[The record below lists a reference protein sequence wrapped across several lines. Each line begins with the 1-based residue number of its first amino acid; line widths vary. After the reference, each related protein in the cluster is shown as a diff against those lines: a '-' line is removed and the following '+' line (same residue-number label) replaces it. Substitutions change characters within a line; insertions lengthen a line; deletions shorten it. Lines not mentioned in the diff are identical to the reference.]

1 MKLSRAIGASLT
13 LLFFTPGLAQEP
25 QPAAQ
30 PTPPGNEKQ
39 QQKSATQ
46 KNGDEVVRI
55 SVTLVQVDVSVTDG
69 KGRSITDLKPEDF
82 EVFQNKKPQH
92 ITNFSYVA
100 ALPNQAAAPPVARSV
115 IKGSPVEPPPPPP
128 RLRPEQVRRAVALV
142 VDDLTLSF
150 ESMSSVRQALKKF
163 VDEQMQPGDLA
174 AIIRTGAGMGAL
186 QQFTNDKRRL
196 YASIERVRWKPG
208 YGAVNTFDAV
218 STDPSQATLKSLI
231 DPRESVPDKGDL
243 SGNTGAKGPAIDQPE
258 TFRQEV
264 FTIGTLGA
272 LGFVVRGLKELPG
285 RKSVVVFSDA
295 LRIYNREQ
303 GITRVQ
309 QALDNLTDLA
319 NRAAVSFYTIDA
331 RGLQVLGISAADDLA
346 GDIEGMPNNSQ
357 AQSGQNTDYTRFIAK
372 TETTLSDRSR
382 EFIESQE
389 GLQYLA
395 NRTGGLFTKNN
406 NDLSRGVSRAL
417 QDQEGYYLIGFVPD
431 ESTFKSKN
439 GAREFQNISVKVKTG
454 GLRVRTRTGFYGVT
468 DEETHPL
475 KASAGKQLL
484 NALASP
490 FGAKDIRVRMTSQF
504 WEDKKGGAFV
514 NAMVHIDAND
524 MMFEET
530 VNGWRRATF
539 EIAAFT
545 FGDNGQVIDRSDRGY
560 MVSMSDQDYRR
571 TLEKGIFYRINL
583 PIKKPGAYQLRA
595 AVMDQQSKKL
605 GSANEFI
612 EIPDL
617 KKGRL
622 TLSGLIVRGSHA
634 ASNAGDAKQTIGQE
648 GRVEE
653 ADSQASPAVRRFRR
667 GMIAEYGYVIY
678 NAKADKTTGKG
689 QLATQVRLYRDGRLV
704 YDGGIRPFDPKE
716 QTDLRQLIAGGSVR
730 LGNDLA
736 SGEYALQVIVIDKL
750 AKEKERMATNWI
762 DFEIV
767 RGGER

>member
-1 MKLSRAIGASLT
+1 MKLSCAIVVALS
-13 LLFFTPGLAQEP
+13 LLFVIPGFAQ
-25 QPAAQ
+25 Q
-30 PTPPGNEKQ
+30 PTSQTTSPGNEN
-39 QQKSATQ
+39 QQKSTKQ
-46 KNGDEVVRI
+46 KDDVVKI
-55 SVTLVQVDVSVTDG
+55 SVTLVQVDVTVTDG
-69 KGRSITDLKPEDF
+69 KGRSVTDLKPEDF
-82 EVFQNKKPQH
+82 ELFQNKKSQH

-100 ALPNQAAAPPVARSV
+100 PQPNSSPAPETARSV
-115 IKGSPVEPPPPPP
+115 TKGSPIEPPAPPP
-128 RLRPEQVRRAVALV
+128 RLKPDQVRRAIALV

-150 ESMSSVRQALKKF
+150 ESTASVRQALKKF

-186 QQFTNDKRRL
+186 QQFTNDKRQL
-196 YASIERVRWKPG
+196 YAAIERVRWKPG
-208 YGAVNTFDAV
+208 YGGVNAFDAV
-218 STDPSQATLKSLI
+218 LTDPSQATLSSI
-231 DPRESVPDKGDL
+231 FDPQSASDKGDL
-243 SGNTGAKGPAIDQPE
+243 SGNSGARGAAVDQASN
-258 TFRQEV
+258 FRQEV
-264 FTIGTLGA
+264 FAIGTLGA

-303 GITRVQ
+303 TITRVQ

-346 GDIEGMPNNSQ
+346 GDIEQIPKDMKQQMSLK
-357 AQSGQNTDYTRFIAK
+357 NTDYTRFIAK
-372 TETTLSDRSR
+372 SETLFSDRSR
-382 EFIESQE
+382 EFLEAQE

-417 QDQEGYYLIGFVPD
+417 QDQEGYYLIGFVP
-431 ESTFKSKN
+431 EEATFKTKN
-439 GAREFQNISVKVKTG
+439 GAREFQNITVKVRNAA
-454 GLRVRTRTGFYGVT
+454 LRVRTRTGFYGVT

-475 KASAGKQLL
+475 KQSAGKQLL
-484 NALASP
+484 SAMASP

-560 MVSMSDQDYRR
+560 ILSMSDKDYQR

-583 PIKKPGAYQLRA
+583 PIKKPGAYQLRT
-595 AVMDQQSKKL
+595 AVLDQGSKKL

-622 TLSGLIVRGSHA
+622 TLSGLMVRGSDSP
-634 ASNAGDAKQTIGQE
+634 ASAPDDKQAIGRE

-653 ADSQASPAVRRFRR
+653 ADPQASPAVRRFRR

-678 NAKADKTTGKG
+678 NAKIDKAAGRS
-689 QLATQVRLYRDGRLV
+689 QLATQMKLYRDGRLV
-704 YDGGIRPFDPKE
+704 YDGGWRAFDPKE
-716 QTDLRQLIAGGSVR
+716 QTDLGRLIAGGSVR
-730 LGNDLA
+730 MGGDLTP
-736 SGEYALQVIVIDKL
+736 GEYALQVIVIDKL
-750 AKEKERMATNWI
+750 AKVKDQMATNWI

-767 RGGER
+767 R

>member
-1 MKLSRAIGASLT
+1 MKLSRAIVAALS
-13 LLFFTPGLAQEP
+13 LLFVSAVVAQ
-25 QPAAQ
+25 QPSA
-30 PTPPGNEKQ
+30 PSPPSGKNNESQESTKQ
-39 QQKSATQ
+39 K
-46 KNGDEVVRI
+46 DRDDVVRI
-55 SVTLVQVDVSVTDG
+55 SVTLVQVDVTVTDG

-92 ITNFSYVA
+92 ITNFLYVA
-100 ALPNQAAAPPVARSV
+100 AQPVQSTPSVVARPAT
-115 IKGSPVEPPPPPP
+115 KGSPVEPPAPPP
-128 RLRPEQVRRAVALV
+128 RLKPEQVRRAIALV

-150 ESMSSVRQALKKF
+150 ESTASVRQALKKF

-186 QQFTNDKRRL
+186 QQFTNDKRQL
-196 YASIERVRWKPG
+196 YAAIERVRWKPG
-208 YGAVNTFDAV
+208 YGAINAFDAV
-218 STDPSQATLKSLI
+218 LTDPSQATLDSII
-231 DPRESVPDKGDL
+231 DPRSASDKGDL
-243 SGNTGAKGPAIDQPE
+243 SGNSGARGSAVDQVA

-264 FTIGTLGA
+264 FAIGTLGA

-309 QALDNLTDLA
+309 QALENLTDLA

-331 RGLQVLGISAADDLA
+331 RGLQVLGITAADDLA
-346 GDIEGMPNNSQ
+346 GDIEAMPKDGL
-357 AQSGQNTDYTRFIAK
+357 AQLNKNTDYTRFIAK
-372 TETTLSDRSR
+372 TETTFADRSR
-382 EFIESQE
+382 EFFESQE

-395 NRTGGLFTKNN
+395 NRTGGFFTKNN

-417 QDQEGYYLIGFVPD
+417 QDQEGYYLLGFVPD
-431 ESTFKSKN
+431 ESTFRTKN
-439 GAREFQNISVKVKTG
+439 GAREFQNITVKVKNA
-454 GLRVRTRTGFYGVT
+454 GLRVRSRMGFYGVT
-468 DEETHPL
+468 DEETHPS
-475 KASAGKQLL
+475 KPTAGKQLL
-484 NALASP
+484 SAMASP

-504 WEDKKGGAFV
+504 WEDTKGGAFV

-560 MVSMSDQDYRR
+560 ILSMSDKDYRR

-583 PIKKPGAYQLRA
+583 PIKKPGAYQLRT
-595 AVMDQQSKKL
+595 AVLDHGSKKL

-622 TLSGLIVRGSHA
+622 TLSGLIVRGSDSLSSA
-634 ASNAGDAKQTIGQE
+634 ADEKQAIGQE

-653 ADSQASPAVRRFRR
+653 VDPQASPAVRRLGR
-667 GMIAEYGYVIY
+667 GMITEYGYVIY
-678 NAKADKTTGKG
+678 NAKVDKTTGKG
-689 QLATQVRLYRDGRLV
+689 QLETQMKLYRDGRLV
-704 YDGGIRPFDPKE
+704 YDGGMRPYDPKQ
-716 QTDLRQLIAGGSVR
+716 QTDLRHLVAGGSVR
-730 LGNDLA
+730 LGSDLTP
-736 SGEYALQVIVIDKL
+736 GEYALQVIVIDRL

-767 RGGER
+767 R